1 MIFVSAPSGS
11 ESPPMP
17 DDWSMVA
24 FRRSLAAFA
33 PATVGSR
40 ESPGSLS
47 SSAWTSS
54 SGGSSM
60 LWISGC
66 SLISPSSL
74 SASCP
79 LALIPG
85 GRRPETWPGLAQ
97 AVDGERQQQGEEVE
111 EPVRDDA
118 GPEAPEPFRHDA
130 LDDPHRRDD
139 DEDRDV
145 AEAVRRAQVQRP
157 EDQLL
162 GDNGARG
169 TGNGHQGSQQEAPEE
184 QLLDEG
190 RPDDHHQDD
199 GDQDRGVLPGT
210 PQGGHVAPDE
220 TPVDHHQGDEQDEA
234 GKAGDEGDDQA
245 PTDVLATEPQPE
257 VTPDVAGPELLA
269 GEPRRAH
276 EARPQPG
283 LAKDQ
288 RKETAVGE
296 HQRSDKGAEEGKNHR
311 GGDAA
316 ECDAGGAR
324 GQLGPGV
331 GFLAGRPRRGQ
342 RRREVLA
349 DVRPVRD
356 AAGPPRAIP
365 EPVLV
370 PATRI
375 TVPTRRA
382 ALRGR

>member
-157 EDQLL
+157 EDQPL
-162 GDNGARG
+162 GDDGARG
-169 TGNGHQGSQQEAPEE
+169 TGNGLQGSQQEAPEE

-199 GDQDRGVLPGT
+199 GDQHRGVVPGT

-234 GKAGDEGDDQA
+234 GEASDERDEQA
-245 PTDVLATEPQPE
+245 PAHVHAAEPNPE
-257 VTPDVAGPELLA
+257 VTPDVAGPELPA
-269 GEPRRAH
+269 DDPRRAN
-276 EARPQPG
+276 EAGPQPG
-283 LAKDQ
+283 LTEDKGQ
-288 RKETAVGE
+288 ETAVGQD
-296 HQRSDKGAEEGKNHR
+296 QRGDECAEEGEGD
-311 GGDAA
+311 GGNDAA
-316 ECDAGGAR
+316 VCIGGGAW
-324 GQLGPGV
+324 GQLRPGV
-331 GFLAGRPRRGQ
+331 GFLGGQPRRG
-342 RRREVLA
+342 RERGEVLA
-349 DVRPVRD
+349 DVRSVRD
-356 AAGPPRAIP
+356 AGRPPGAVPEAVLVHATRVPVPPRGG
-365 EPVLV
+365 
-370 PATRI
+370 T
-375 TVPTRRA
+375 
-382 ALRGR
+382 